1 MATQVVA
8 QVTVIQALLIGAYYL
23 FKGCRFGYTL
33 GVTTIFTP
41 LPAALWVGIV
51 LGNVPLAMTVGASL
65 QLMYLGIIAPGGN
78 LPQDSALAALIACT
92 AVIKSNIPVEAAVS
106 LAIPIGLLGAQLMNV
121 ERIINAAWV
130 HMADKYAEKGN
141 TTGLYLAGLVYPS
154 LVKIPLYL
162 LPVALAVYY
171 GTTYVQGLVNAIPA
185 PLMHGLT
192 VVGGMLPA
200 LGFAMVVS
208 VIGRKYLLPYF
219 IAGFFLVKYGGL
231 GIMPLAIF
239 GGIIAYLHILF
250 TYKKDGEGR
259 VNASA

>member
-92 AVIKSNIPVEAAVS
+92 VVIKSNIPVEAAVS

-171 GTTYVQGLVNAIPA
+171 GTTYI
-185 PLMHGLT
+185 
-192 VVGGMLPA
+192 
-200 LGFAMVVS
+200 
-208 VIGRKYLLPYF
+208 R
-219 IAGFFLVKYGGL
+219 
-231 GIMPLAIF
+231 
-239 GGIIAYLHILF
+239 
-250 TYKKDGEGR
+250 DW
-259 VNASA
+259 